1 MSLYIRAVNRSSK
14 RLEPKGALNMYVHI
28 YEIPEK
34 ILKQIIAELV
44 SRNGT
49 LVNSTQKSQERNRD
63 QESGCLIVF

>member
-1 MSLYIRAVNRSSK
+1 
-14 RLEPKGALNMYVHI
+14 MYVHI